1 MIHLL
6 EKIESARLVLRPLE
20 TGDAGDIQR
29 LAGDYEVARW
39 AENVPH
45 PYEDGEAEKFIDH
58 STERYRR
65 NEAYTFAIVE
75 RESNGFIG
83 TIDIR
88 LEGQNK
94 GDGEIGYWIGREFQ
108 GKGYATEATKSLLAF
123 AVDHLQLER
132 IIANVLE
139 DNAAS
144 ISVLKKCGM
153 RFKGREK
160 QQRDGSDEPVTSERY
175 AVFAKDIRRHD

>member
-6 EKIESARLVLRPLE
+6 EKIESKRLVLRPLE
-20 TGDAGDIQR
+20 TNDASDIQR

-58 STERYRR
+58 SAEKYRR

-75 RESNGFIG
+75 SETGKFIG

-88 LEGQNK
+88 LEGKIK
-94 GDGEIGYWIGREFQ
+94 GEGEIGYWIGREYQ
-108 GKGYATEATKSLLAF
+108 GKGYATEATRSLLAF
-123 AVDHLQLER
+123 AVDHLELER

-139 DNAAS
+139 KNDAS

-153 RFKGREK
+153 RFKGRDRQEASGT
-160 QQRDGSDEPVTSERY
+160 DDPVTSERY
-175 AVFAKDIRRHD
+175 AVLAKDIRRNS